1 MILLLAS
8 PQSKEIFL
16 GNMMLPVVD
25 NKGQVPEVKNPQTN
39 RTIQIESRNIRSI
52 LHNTAC
58 VLQILRTRQ
67 SLSLQK
73 IESKSFVLDIVDN
86 IYVKK

>member
-73 IESKSFVLDIVDN
+73 IESKSFVPFEKCLLV
-86 IYVKK
+86 